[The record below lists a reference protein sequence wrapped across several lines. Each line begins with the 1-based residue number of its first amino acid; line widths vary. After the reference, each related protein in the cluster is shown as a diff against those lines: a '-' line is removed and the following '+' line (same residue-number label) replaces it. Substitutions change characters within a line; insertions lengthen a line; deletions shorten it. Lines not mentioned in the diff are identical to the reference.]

1 MPGKSIASC
10 RQLANNP
17 QRRLRILTDPL
28 TLSPSHPLTLSPSLL
43 ALPLFDRYG
52 HYEEDLERKKS
63 AKRKKSDDP
72 FTDKYFEILDRCQD
86 CQLRAEANNA
96 EKNRALRAALNAELR
111 KEKAI
116 LQDEVNSL
124 YKQIQKKGLSA
135 DQLDERRSQYDEAQT
150 EVDKIDDGL
159 GSTMKSP
166 TGVAR
171 SMTTPS
177 PGRAGGVGTVR
188 ELKGTLT
195 YDGAYQHTDESKAFV
210 KEAAIAQ
217 ERQDL
222 QLESIERGVGTL
234 KELGMAMGDEVN
246 RHDAVIDEIE
256 TKMDVVTR
264 EIQSNNMKLQVVL
277 TKVRSSRKF
286 FIDLILICIL
296 LAVGLYIYNMF
307 A

>member
-1 MPGKSIASC
+1 MPASST
-10 RQLANNP
+10 AHASEP
-17 QRRLRILTDPL
+17 GIVGSGTPY
-28 TLSPSHPLTLSPSLL
+28 PSSSHAPIHPLIYSPIHTHHREHR
-43 ALPLFDRYG
+43 RYG

-63 AKRKKSDDP
+63 AKRRKSDDP
-72 FTDKYFEILDRCQD
+72 FTDKYFDIMDRCQE
-86 CQLRAEANNA
+86 CQLRASSNNA

-116 LQDEVNSL
+116 LQEEVNDL
-124 YKQIQKKGLSA
+124 YKMIQKKGLSA
-135 DQLDERRSQYDEAQT
+135 EQLDERRSQYDEVQS
-150 EVDKIDDGL
+150 EVDKIDDGI
-159 GSTMKSP
+159 GSSFKSP
-166 TGVAR
+166 TR
-171 SMTTPS
+171 SISTPS

-195 YDGAYQHTDESKAFV
+195 YDGAYQHTEESKAFV
-210 KEAAIAQ
+210 KEATVAQ

-234 KELGMAMGDEVN
+234 KELGLAMGDEVN

-264 EIQSNNMKLQVVL
+264 EIQSNNMKLKGVL
-277 TKVRSSRKF
+277 TQVRSSRKF

-307 A
+307 K